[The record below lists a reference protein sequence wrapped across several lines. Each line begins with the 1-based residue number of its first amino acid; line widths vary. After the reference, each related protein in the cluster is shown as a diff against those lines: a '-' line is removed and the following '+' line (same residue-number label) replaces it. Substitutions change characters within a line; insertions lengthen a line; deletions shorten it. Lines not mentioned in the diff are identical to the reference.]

1 MMEKNSIYT
10 IGITVFVLVII
21 ISLYTFY
28 NRIRKL
34 RDTQTEMQKHLMY
47 QQGIIEKHN
56 SVLQELN
63 SNGAVQQSRLNVPD
77 VIQNVVPPPPVV
89 ETQEEKPEQHEKR
102 QSPNAMDSLL
112 PMLSSVMGMM
122 AQGGNESF
130 MDTND
135 EEDDDEFEEE
145 EEDDENSETKNKKK
159 MEMVREIENEL
170 KELTDASPTEKE
182 GRVDEGSVTEE
193 TITEKK

>member
-1 MMEKNSIYT
+1 MEKNSIYT

-34 RDTQTEMQKHLMY
+34 RETQTEMQKHLMY

-63 SNGAVQQSRLNVPD
+63 SNGAIQQSRLNVPD
-77 VIQNVVPPPPVV
+77 VIQNVAPPPPVV
-89 ETQEEKPEQHEKR
+89 ETKEEKPEQHEKR

-122 AQGGNESF
+122 AQGGNEDF

-135 EEDDDEFEEE
+135 EEEDDEFEDE
-145 EEDDENSETKNKKK
+145 EEDDTKEKKK

-170 KELTDASPTEKE
+170 KELTDAPSTEKE
-182 GRVDEGSVTEE
+182 GRVDEGNGVEENTTEE
-193 TITEKK
+193 K

>member
-1 MMEKNSIYT
+1 MEKNSIYT

-63 SNGAVQQSRLNVPD
+63 SNGAVQQSRINVPD
-77 VIQNVVPPPPVV
+77 VIHNVVPPPPVV
-89 ETQEEKPEQHEKR
+89 EPQEEKTEQHEKR

-122 AQGGNESF
+122 AQGGNGDF

-135 EEDDDEFEEE
+135 EEEDDESEDE
-145 EEDDENSETKNKKK
+145 EEDDTNQKKK

-170 KELTDASPTEKE
+170 KELTEASSTEKE
-182 GRVDEGSVTEE
+182 GRVDEGNVTEE
-193 TITEKK
+193 NTTEEK

>member
-1 MMEKNSIYT
+1 MEKNSIYT

-63 SNGAVQQSRLNVPD
+63 SNGTVQQSRLNVPD
-77 VIQNVVPPPPVV
+77 VIQTVVPPSPAV
-89 ETQEEKPEQHEKR
+89 ETQEEKTEQHEKR

-122 AQGGNESF
+122 TQGGNGDF

-135 EEDDDEFEEE
+135 EEEDDEYEDE
-145 EEDDENSETKNKKK
+145 EEDEESNDAKQKKK

-170 KELTDASPTEKE
+170 KELTEPSSTEKE
-182 GRVDEGSVTEE
+182 GRVDEVSAIEENTTEE
-193 TITEKK
+193 K

>member
-34 RDTQTEMQKHLMY
+34 RDTQTQMQKHLMY

-63 SNGAVQQSRLNVPD
+63 ANGVVQQSALNV
-77 VIQNVVPPPPVV
+77 QNVVPPPPI
-89 ETQEEKPEQHEKR
+89 EERQEEKTEHSEKK
-102 QSPNAMDSLL
+102 QSPNGMDSLL

-122 AQGGNESF
+122 AQGGNGNFTDTVEEEEES
-130 MDTND
+130 
-135 EEDDDEFEEE
+135 EFEE
-145 EEDDENSETKNKKK
+145 EEDDEETSNTRENKN

-170 KELTDASPTEKE
+170 KELTEASSTEKE
-182 GRVDEGSVTEE
+182 GRIDEGNSIEESITEE
-193 TITEKK
+193 K

>member
-1 MMEKNSIYT
+1 MMEKSSIYT

-28 NRIRKL
+28 NRIKKL
-34 RDTQTEMQKHLMY
+34 RDTQTQMQKHLMY

-63 SNGAVQQSRLNVPD
+63 SNGTVEQSTLNVPS
-77 VIQNVVPPPPVV
+77 VMQNIAPPPPI
-89 ETQEEKPEQHEKR
+89 EDRQEEKTQQQEKR

-122 AQGGNESF
+122 AQGGNGNF
-130 MDTND
+130 TDTNNED
-135 EEDDDEFEEE
+135 EEAEYEEE
-145 EEDDENSETKNKKK
+145 EENEEEDDIKENKN

-170 KELTDASPTEKE
+170 KELTEASSTEKE
-182 GRVDEGSVTEE
+182 GRIDEGNVREE
-193 TITEKK
+193 SITGE

>member
-89 ETQEEKPEQHEKR
+89 ETPEEKPEQHEKR

-135 EEDDDEFEEE
+135 EEDDDEYEEE
-145 EEDDENSETKNKKK
+145 EEDDENSETKDKKK

-182 GRVDEGSVTEE
+182 GRVDEGNVIDE